1 MKSVLLSFLFLWG
14 TASAQSLRSAT
25 PVEEVAPSHQR
36 RELFDFWQLI
46 MAVGGPPC
54 PPGPLGDHCRHH
66 KNNGS
71 SGGSSSSSNGGGS
84 TSSSSYS
91 SSSSSGSYSSGSSNY
106 DNSGASSKSASASPD
121 QSGHFVSGKATA
133 ASWMLMGAAIAAS
146 IAAIAIVFGQRKN
159 TPEAHPLTGSVARR
173 AALFGAFADSAL
185 CANGSRTVEM
195 TASTDNQSAMV

>member
-1 MKSVLLSFLFLWG
+1 MMMKFVLLSFLCLWS

-25 PVEEVAPSHQR
+25 PVEDVAPSHQR

-71 SGGSSSSSNGGGS
+71 SGGSSSSSYGGGS
-84 TSSSSYS
+84 TSSTS
-91 SSSSSGSYSSGSSNY
+91 SSNSGSYSNGSSNY
-106 DNSGASSKSASASPD
+106 DNSGASSKSANASPD